1 MGYLGML
8 ALGAF
13 VGSLVCIAIRKMIN
27 WKDPVKVLTALL
39 SAALAG
45 SAFTF
50 IQKTFG
56 TDPNQGAIYMY
67 PVGLLWSLT
76 WLYADQAVE
85 HISSAQH
92 SKKVI
97 GWLHVAGIILSTAL
111 VLLLLL
117 SESFRGLFP
126 T

>member
-13 VGSLVCIAIRKMIN
+13 VGSLVCIAIRKMTT

-50 IQKTFG
+50 IQKVFG
-56 TDPNQGAIYMY
+56 TEMNQGAIYMY

-76 WLYADQAVE
+76 WLYADQAVD
-85 HISSAQH
+85 HVSSAEH

-97 GWLHVAGIILSTAL
+97 GWVHVAGIVLATSL

-117 SESFRGLFP
+117 SKSFRELFP